1 MRLLS
6 SLLACCVSLGAL
18 QATAAEVKGLFDVRE
33 PVTADTTE
41 ERAAALSRALQTL
54 TVRLTGD
61 RRSANDA
68 RLRPL
73 LADPQQ
79 LVQKFVYEPGTPVM
93 LSVTFDAAT
102 TEKALSDKGLTVWSS
117 NRPQVLTWW
126 LEDAV
131 SGAHLLAED
140 QADVAA
146 LREAARLR
154 GVPLNFPLGDLQ
166 EQLLATTAT
175 LTSSEASALRTASEG
190 YASDAVLAVVAQPGD
205 TAWKGRWQLWVNG
218 ERLSGNAQGN
228 GRQALAE
235 AVLQEVAEILAK
247 RFAAGVGQMLTLE
260 VQGSSL
266 AHYAALQT
274 LLQPYQASFQ
284 GFEGDTLIFHVKAD
298 PQQLRGRLQSGHL
311 HEQPSDASNSATATN
326 RLIFA
331 W

>member
-1 MRLLS
+1 MRLLP
-6 SLLACCVSLGAL
+6 SLLACCLSFSAL
-18 QATAAEVKGLFDVRE
+18 HAAAAEVKGLFDVRE

-93 LSVTFDAAT
+93 LSVTFDQAS
-102 TEKALSDKGLTVWSS
+102 TEKALSDKGLTVWNS

-131 SGAHLLAED
+131 GGAHLLAED
-140 QADVAA
+140 QPDVAA
-146 LREAARLR
+146 LREAARVR
-154 GVPLNFPLGDLQ
+154 GLPLSFPLGDLQ
-166 EQLLATTAT
+166 EQLLATPAT
-175 LTSSEASALRTASEG
+175 FNAPDASALRAASEG
-190 YASDAVLAVVAQPGD
+190 YASDAVLAVVAQPSES
-205 TAWKGRWQLWVNG
+205 AWKGRWQLWVNG
-218 ERLSGNAQGN
+218 ERLSGTAQGA

-235 AVLQEVAEILAK
+235 NLLLEVAEILAK
-247 RFAAGVGQMLTLE
+247 RFAAGIGQVLTLE

-266 AHYAALQT
+266 ANYAALQT
-274 LLQPYQASFQ
+274 LLQPYQASFR
-284 GFEGDTLIFHVKAD
+284 GFEGDKLIFQVKAD

-311 HEQPSDASNSATATN
+311 HEQPNAAAADNS